1 VRKFF
6 VVLEIHD
13 PLWEGDKWDMALYL
27 DAMMARRHTFRLE
40 QPDESTV
47 YDSLGDLLADNVL
60 DALAET
66 PTD

>member
-1 VRKFF
+1 
-6 VVLEIHD
+6 
-13 PLWEGDKWDMALYL
+13 
-27 DAMMARRHTFRLE
+27 MARRHTFRLE